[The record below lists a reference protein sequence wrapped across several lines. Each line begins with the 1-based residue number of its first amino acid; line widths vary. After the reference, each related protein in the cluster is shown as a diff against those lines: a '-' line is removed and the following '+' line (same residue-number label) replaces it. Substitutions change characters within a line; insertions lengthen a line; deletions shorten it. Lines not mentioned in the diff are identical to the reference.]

1 MAATG
6 DEQRSDQPQRRGRG
20 QRGTITSRPSRDTIL
35 QSYAAQDAER
45 AERTRAHA
53 YEAVREYQASS
64 TRSADREAQRRA
76 LIERQREQEE
86 LAQRRRQEEVEGRQR
101 AAQLAAAQQRAAMRA
116 GDATPRAGRDMV
128 SMRDTDE
135 IYARAAAL
143 GRPGPASHPLSSEE
157 GRERSRNAKEM
168 HEFERASRDA
178 LSGSHYGRGG
188 NREVIDARGSIDSRA
203 FSEKDQL
210 IGYSIEDEDK
220 PEPVIDASL
229 AQSQTRWHSRAG
241 QGFDG
246 VPDAG
251 RGRVPAP
258 LRGMHSNR
266 PMGGMIEDSSVYGRK
281 RNGMGLLPKVLIGVA
296 VVALVVL
303 LVIKFI

>member
-1 MAATG
+1 MVATA
-6 DEQRSDQPQRRGRG
+6 DDQRSDQPQRRGRG

-64 TRSADREAQRRA
+64 TRLADREAQRRA
-76 LIERQREQEE
+76 LMERQHEQEE
-86 LAQRRRQEEVEGRQR
+86 LAKRRRQEEVEGRQR

-116 GDATPRAGRDMV
+116 GNAGPRAGRDMV

-135 IYARAAAL
+135 IYARAAEL
-143 GRPGPASHPLSSEE
+143 GRPGHASHPLSSEE

-203 FSEKDQL
+203 FNEQDRL
-210 IGYSIEDEDK
+210 VGYSIDDEDR
-220 PEPVIDASL
+220 PEPAIDASMT
-229 AQSQTRWHSRAG
+229 QTRWHSRAG

-251 RGRVPAP
+251 RARIPAP

-266 PMGGMIEDSSVYGRK
+266 PMGGMIEDSSIYGRK
-281 RNGMGLLPKVLIGVA
+281 RGGLGLLPKVLIGVA
-296 VVALVVL
+296 LVALVVF
-303 LVIKFI
+303 LVIRFL